1 MRQLNKYIKNS
12 LLAVI
17 VLLVSSFSKEHKFY
31 LSVSEVNFNEEKAS
45 FEIIGRYFIDDMQEV
60 LQMRYDKELS
70 LDPEQLSPNVDF
82 YLERYFAQKFDL
94 RLNAQKQSL
103 NYVGKTFKGDQI
115 VILLQSE
122 AIDDLSG
129 KPLEIENKVLME
141 LFEEQ
146 KNLVH
151 LRISNLKKSAVLI
164 SGNSVLKL
172 ML

>member
-1 MRQLNKYIKNS
+1 M
-12 LLAVI
+12 
-17 VLLVSSFSKEHKFY
+17 
-31 LSVSEVNFNEEKAS
+31 NFNEEKAA

-60 LQMRYDKELS
+60 LQMRYDKALS

-94 RLNAQKQSL
+94 RLNEQKQNL

-122 AIDDLSG
+122 AVDDLNG

>member
-1 MRQLNKYIKNS
+1 M
-12 LLAVI
+12 
-17 VLLVSSFSKEHKFY
+17 
-31 LSVSEVNFNEEKAS
+31 NFNEEKAA

-94 RLNAQKQSL
+94 RLNEQKQNL

-122 AIDDLSG
+122 AIDDLNG

>member
-1 MRQLNKYIKNS
+1 MMQLNKYIKNS

-17 VLLVSSFSKEHKFY
+17 ILLVYSFSEEHKFY
-31 LSVSEVNFNEEKAS
+31 LSVSEVNFNEEKAA

-60 LQMRYDKELS
+60 LQMRYDKALS

-82 YLERYFAQKFDL
+82 YLERYFAQKFEI
-94 RLNAQKQSL
+94 RLNAQKQNL

-122 AIDDLSG
+122 AVDDLSG

-141 LFEEQ
+141 LFDEQ

-151 LRISNLKKSAVLI
+151 LRMSNLKKSAVLI

>member
-1 MRQLNKYIKNS
+1 
-12 LLAVI
+12 
-17 VLLVSSFSKEHKFY
+17 
-31 LSVSEVNFNEEKAS
+31 VNFNEEKAA

-60 LQMRYDKELS
+60 LQMRYDKQLS

-94 RLNAQKQSL
+94 RLNAQKQNL

-122 AIDDLSG
+122 AIYDLNG

-151 LRISNLKKSAVLI
+151 LRMSNLKKSAVLI